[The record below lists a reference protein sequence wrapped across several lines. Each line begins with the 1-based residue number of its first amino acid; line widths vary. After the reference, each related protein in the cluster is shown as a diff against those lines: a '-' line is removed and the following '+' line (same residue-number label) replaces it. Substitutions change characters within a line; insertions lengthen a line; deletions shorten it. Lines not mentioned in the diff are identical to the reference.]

1 MTGMFLVNV
10 LLAIAWVLV
19 TGGFSLLNGLFG
31 FVLGLAA
38 LSLIREQIGTIG
50 YVRRVRRLASLA
62 LLFLYELVMSAVRVF
77 KLVLT
82 PDLSKLQPGFVA
94 FPLTVDRDFE
104 IALLANLITLT
115 PGTLSVDVSDN
126 RRTLYI
132 HAIHV
137 PDPEAMKADIAT
149 GFERKIMEAFR

>member
-10 LLAIAWVLV
+10 LLAVAWVFI
-19 TGGFSLLNGLFG
+19 TGGFSFLNGLFG
-31 FVLGLAA
+31 FLLGLGA

-50 YVRRVRRLASLA
+50 YVRRVRRVTSLA
-62 LLFLYELVMSAVRVF
+62 FLFLYELVMSAIRVF

-82 PDLSKLQPGFVA
+82 PDLSTLEPGFIA
-94 FPLTVDRDFE
+94 YPLTVDRDFE
-104 IALLANLITLT
+104 ISLLANLITLT

-137 PDPEAMKADIAT
+137 PDPEALKKDIAT

>member
-1 MTGMFLVNV
+1 MTGMFLINV
-10 LLAIAWVLV
+10 LLAIAWVFV
-19 TGGFSLLNGLFG
+19 TGGFSVLNGVFG
-31 FVLGLAA
+31 FLLGLGA

-50 YVRRVRRLASLA
+50 YVRRVRRVTSLA
-62 LLFLYELVMSAVRVF
+62 VLFLYELFMSAIRVF
-77 KLVLT
+77 RLVLT
-82 PDLSKLQPGFVA
+82 PDLSTLEPGFVA
-94 FPLTVDRDFE
+94 YPLTVDRDFE
-104 IALLANLITLT
+104 ISLLANLITLT

-137 PDPEAMKADIAT
+137 PDPDALREDIAT

>member
-10 LLAIAWVLV
+10 LLAVAWVLV
-19 TGGFSLLNGLFG
+19 TGGFSLLNGVFG
-31 FVLGLAA
+31 FVLGLGA

-50 YVRRVRRLASLA
+50 YVRRVRRIASLA
-62 LLFLYELVMSAVRVF
+62 LLFLYELVMSAIRVF
-77 KLVLT
+77 RLVLT
-82 PDLSKLQPGFVA
+82 PDLSKLEPGFIA
-94 FPLTVDRDFE
+94 YPLTVDRDFE
-104 IALLANLITLT
+104 ISLLANLITLT

-137 PDPEAMKADIAT
+137 PDPEALKKDIAT

>member
-1 MTGMFLVNV
+1 MTGLFLINV
-10 LLAIAWVLV
+10 LLAIAWLFV
-19 TGGFSLLNGLFG
+19 TGSFTVLNGIFG
-31 FVLGLAA
+31 FLLALGA
-38 LSLIREQIGTIG
+38 LYLIREQIGTLG
-50 YVRRVRRLASLA
+50 YVRRVGRISQLAG
-62 LLFLYELVMSAVRVF
+62 LFLYELMMSAIRVF
-77 KLVLT
+77 RLVLT
-82 PDLSKLQPGFVA
+82 PDLSTLRPGFIA

-137 PDPEAMKADIAT
+137 PDPQAMIDDIAN

>member
-10 LLAIAWVLV
+10 LLAIAWVFV
-19 TGGFSLLNGLFG
+19 TGSFSVVNGLFG

-50 YVRRVRRLASLA
+50 YARRVRKIVSLA
-62 LLFLYELVMSAVRVF
+62 LMFLYELMMSALRVF
-77 KLVLT
+77 KMVLT

-94 FPLTVDRDFE
+94 YPLTVERDFE
-104 IALLANLITLT
+104 ISLLANLITLT

-126 RRTLYI
+126 RKTLYI

-137 PDPEAMKADIAT
+137 PDPDALREDIAT
-149 GFERKIMEAFR
+149 GFERKILEAFR

>member
-10 LLAIAWVLV
+10 LLAVSWVFV
-19 TGGFSLLNGLFG
+19 TGSFSVLNAAFG
-31 FVLGLAA
+31 FLLGLGA

-50 YVRRVRRLASLA
+50 YARRVRKVVGLAG
-62 LLFLYELVMSAVRVF
+62 LFLYELFMSAVRVF

-82 PDLSKLQPGFVA
+82 PDLSTLQPGFVA
-94 FPLTVDRDFE
+94 YPLTVDRDFE
-104 IALLANLITLT
+104 ISLLANLITLT

-137 PDPEAMKADIAT
+137 PDPEALRHDIAT